1 MEIDGAIERILEKAG
16 IEPAVARYAIV
27 FTTETEGGIESAVVK
42 GSHVVGVFRT
52 SDEDMDVFEADF
64 QQELAKTAWVK
75 YDLQPFTDLAEIS
88 PEDLMALV
96 TDDKDTRSEEHT
108 SELQSLMRIS
118 YAVFCLKKKTST
130 NYVIIIST

>member
-1 MEIDGAIERILEKAG
+1 MGIDGAIERILEKAG

-42 GSHVVGVFRT
+42 GSHVVGVFST

-75 YDLQPFTDLAEIS
+75 YDLP
-88 PEDLMALV
+88 
-96 TDDKDTRSEEHT
+96 RSEEHT
-108 SELQSLMRIS
+108 SELQSLLSNS
-118 YAVFCLKKKTST
+118 YAVFCLKKKKRTYK
-130 NYVIIIST
+130 N

>member
-1 MEIDGAIERILEKAG
+1 MKEIEGDKERNMEKAG
-16 IEPAVARYAIV
+16 SETDVARYDIDL
-27 FTTETEGGIESAVVK
+27 TTETEGGNESAVVK

-75 YDLQPFTDLAEIS
+75 YDLPPVTDLVEIS

-96 TDDKDTRSEEHT
+96 TDAKDTPSPSQPLNEGMKDLNAPPRNAH
-108 SELQSLMRIS
+108 LMRD
-118 YAVFCLKKKTST
+118 ANTAPAAG
-130 NYVIIIST
+130 